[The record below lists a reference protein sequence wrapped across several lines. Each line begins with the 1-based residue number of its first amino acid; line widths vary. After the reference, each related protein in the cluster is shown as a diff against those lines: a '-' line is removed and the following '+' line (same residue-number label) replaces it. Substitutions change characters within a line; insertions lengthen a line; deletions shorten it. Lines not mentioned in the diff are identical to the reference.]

1 MPPNKSNFSKR
12 PIRRVKLLKIGPKKS
27 VSLFEEYFYGLTAA
41 ITLTAMILGKA
52 GGLGGYEAV
61 VMGLWIG
68 AILWFGRMF
77 WKYREGQGIK
87 EQADRTKKALQEQ
100 ADLAATALA
109 SKLKPMIG
117 PQWPVKGKNGGRAP
131 ARPVQPV
138 RQGEQLQPGQAM
150 RQGQQEQPPQP
161 SQAAKKPGFV
171 YERPTLPDR
180 PVKLPANWRG
190 QRDKKPKP

>member
-27 VSLFEEYFYGLTAA
+27 VSLFEEYFYGFTAA

-77 WKYREGQGIK
+77 WKYREGLGIK
-87 EQADRTKKALQEQ
+87 EQAERTKKALQEQ

-131 ARPVQPV
+131 ARAMRPAPQVQQGQPV
-138 RQGEQLQPGQAM
+138 RQE
-150 RQGQQEQPPQP
+150 QQEQAAPP
-161 SQAAKKPGFV
+161 SQAAKRPGFV

-190 QRDKKPKP
+190 QQDKKPKP

>member
-27 VSLFEEYFYGLTAA
+27 VSLFEEYFYGVTAA
-41 ITLTAMILGKA
+41 VTLTAIILGKA

-77 WKYREGQGIK
+77 WKYREGLGIK
-87 EQADRTKKALQEQ
+87 EQGERTKKALQEQ

-117 PQWPVKGKNGGRAP
+117 PQWPLKGKNGGKAP
-131 ARPVQPV
+131 GKPVQPV
-138 RQGEQLQPGQAM
+138 RQGQQGQPVRQEQPGQAA
-150 RQGQQEQPPQP
+150 GQNSLP
-161 SQAAKKPGFV
+161 AKKPGFV

-190 QRDKKPKP
+190 QQDKKPKP

>member
-12 PIRRVKLLKIGPKKS
+12 PIRKVKLLKIGPKKS
-27 VSLFEEYFYGLTAA
+27 VSLFEEYFYGITAA
-41 ITLTAMILGKA
+41 ITLTAIVLGKA
-52 GGLGGYEAV
+52 GGLGGYDAV

-87 EQADRTKKALQEQ
+87 EQTERTKKALQEQ

-117 PQWPVKGKNGGRAP
+117 PQWPLKGKNGGKAP
-131 ARPVQPV
+131 WKPVQPV
-138 RQGEQLQPGQAM
+138 RQGQQGQPVQQEQPGQAA
-150 RQGQQEQPPQP
+150 PPALP
-161 SQAAKKPGFV
+161 PKKPGFV

-190 QRDKKPKP
+190 QQDKKTKP

>member
-1 MPPNKSNFSKR
+1 MPPDKFNFSKR

-27 VSLFEEYFYGLTAA
+27 VSLFEEYFYGITAA
-41 ITLTAMILGKA
+41 ITLTAIVLGKA

-77 WKYREGQGIK
+77 WKYREGKGIK
-87 EQADRTKKALQEQ
+87 EQAERTKKALQEQ

-117 PQWPVKGKNGGRAP
+117 PQWPLKGKNGGRAP
-131 ARPVQPV
+131 ARPVPQA
-138 RQGEQLQPGQAM
+138 RQVQPGQVV
-150 RQGQQEQPPQP
+150 RQEQPE
-161 SQAAKKPGFV
+161 QAAPPSVPAKRPGFV

-190 QRDKKPKP
+190 QQDKKPKP